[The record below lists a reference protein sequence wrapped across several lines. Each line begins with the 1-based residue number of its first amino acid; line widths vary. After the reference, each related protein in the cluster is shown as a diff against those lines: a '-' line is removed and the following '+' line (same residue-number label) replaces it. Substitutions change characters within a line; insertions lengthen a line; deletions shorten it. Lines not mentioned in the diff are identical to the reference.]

1 MKVVKLSH
9 LMMIV
14 MIVFLV
20 GFLLGAKTPEPKW
33 VGYLVFGKAAPKSI
47 DPGMLIPPPDSFL
60 SRVDSDIVI
69 GLREDGVVV
78 WKQRETKTDNNG
90 K

>member
-1 MKVVKLSH
+1 MKVVKLSY

-14 MIVFLV
+14 IIVFLV
-20 GFLLGAKTPEPKW
+20 SFLLGAKTPEPKW
-33 VGYLVFGKAAPKSI
+33 VGYLVIGKAAPKSN
-47 DPGMLIPPPDSFL
+47 DPGMLIPSPDPFL

-78 WKQRETKTDNNG
+78 WKQREIKTDNNG